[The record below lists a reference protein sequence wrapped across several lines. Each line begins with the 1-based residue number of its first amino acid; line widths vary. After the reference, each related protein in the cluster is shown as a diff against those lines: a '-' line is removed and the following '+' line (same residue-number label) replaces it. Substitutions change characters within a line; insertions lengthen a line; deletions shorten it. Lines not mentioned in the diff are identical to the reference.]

1 MNKKIKNSLL
11 LLMAVILTPV
21 CIFAAM
27 YTYDALV
34 TIGTPTIVISHT
46 SPEQVPPIN
55 KELVVVGT
63 VTFSESG
70 SLNNL
75 DFTYTLEGSS
85 ATTESITNIV
95 PISATAYRFVKGIS
109 IEQNSG
115 NISYQFS
122 ASGQISGMSVSTA
135 TALYVTTVTATSSQ
149 SVDPSNPVPV
159 VLESGNQ
166 TAGNTSIV
174 FANGSFTGTQNI
186 TITQLDH
193 TNPPVFAGA
202 DFGVNKASETDYF
215 VALYLIEPEG
225 LEINPK
231 ATLTLY
237 FGDANPSKLFM
248 KFRDSDTGKWI
259 TITDSVV
266 IDATMKTISARI
278 SKLGYYAV
286 STQGTMPDTDYRPV
300 KRVVIMNQGTFKFE
314 NMNDGDKLKIFNI
327 NGKKVREITTRGTY
341 ASGFEW
347 DGRKDDGGW
356 AESGTYIY
364 QLNIQG
370 KDKLI
375 SGTIAFVK

>member
-11 LLMAVILTPV
+11 LLVLAIVTPV
-21 CIFAAM
+21 CIFGAI
-27 YTYDALV
+27 YTYDAVV
-34 TIGTPTIVISHT
+34 TIGIPTVIITHT
-46 SPEQVPPIN
+46 QPVQVPPVN

-63 VTFSESG
+63 VTFSDSG
-70 SLNNL
+70 SLSQL
-75 DFTYTLEGSS
+75 KCIYTLEGSS
-85 ATTESITNIV
+85 ATESDIETIV
-95 PISATAYRFVKGIS
+95 PISATSYRFSKSIT
-109 IEQNSG
+109 IEQNGG
-115 NISYQFS
+115 NISYQFT
-122 ASGQISGMSVSTA
+122 ASGQVGSVSVSTI
-135 TALYVTTVTATSSQ
+135 TTVYITTVTATASQ
-149 SVDPSNPVPV
+149 SVDPLNPVPV

-174 FANGSFTGTQNI
+174 FVSGSFTGIQNI
-186 TITQLDH
+186 IITQLDPS
-193 TNPPVFAGA
+193 NPPAFADTNFGA
-202 DFGVNKASETDYF
+202 NRASETDSF

-225 LEINPK
+225 LEVNPK

-237 FGDANPSKLFM
+237 FGNANPSKLFM
-248 KFRDSDTGKWI
+248 KFRESNGKWI
-259 TITDSVV
+259 TITDNVV

-286 STQGTMPDTDYRPV
+286 STQGSMPDTDYRPV

-314 NMNDGDKLKIFNI
+314 NMTDGDKLKIFNI
-327 NGKKVREITTRGTY
+327 NGKKVREITSRGTY
-341 ASGFEW
+341 PSGFEW

>member
-1 MNKKIKNSLL
+1 MNKKIKKSLL
-11 LLMAVILTPV
+11 LLLITVLTPV
-21 CIFAAM
+21 CIFSAM
-27 YTYDALV
+27 CTYDAIV
-34 TIGTPTIVISHT
+34 SIGTPTITVLHT
-46 SPEQVPPIN
+46 VPEQVPPIN
-55 KELVVVGT
+55 KEMVVVGT

-70 SLNNL
+70 SLNSL
-75 DFTYTLEGSS
+75 DFTYTLQGSS
-85 ATTESITNIV
+85 SVTESVTNIV
-95 PISATAYRFVKGIS
+95 PVSATSYRFVKAID
-109 IEQNSG
+109 IAQTSG
-115 NISYQFS
+115 NISYLFS
-122 ASGQISGMSVSTA
+122 ASGQLSGMSVSTM
-135 TALYVTTVTATSSQ
+135 TALYVTTVTATASQ
-149 SVDPSNPVPV
+149 SVDPLNPVPV

-174 FANGSFTGTQNI
+174 FANGSFTGLQNI

-193 TNPPVFAGA
+193 LNPPVFAGT
-202 DFGVNKASETDYF
+202 DFGVNRASETDYF

-225 LEINPK
+225 LIVNPK

-248 KFRDSDTGKWI
+248 KFRESNGQWV
-259 TITDSVV
+259 TITDNVV

-278 SKLGYYAV
+278 GKLGYYAV

-300 KRVVIMNQGTFKFE
+300 KRVVVMNQGTFKFE
-314 NMNDGDKLKIFNI
+314 NMNNGDKLKIFNI
-327 NGKKVREITTRGTY
+327 NGKKVREITSRGTY
-341 ASGFEW
+341 PTGFEW

>member
-11 LLMAVILTPV
+11 LLMAAILTPV
-21 CIFAAM
+21 CIFGAI
-27 YTYDALV
+27 YTYDAVV
-34 TIGTPTIVISHT
+34 TIVEPTLIIVHAQ
-46 SPEQVPPIN
+46 PAQVPPIN
-55 KELVVVGT
+55 RELVVVGT
-63 VTFSESG
+63 VTFSNSA
-70 SLNNL
+70 SLNQL

-85 ATTESITNIV
+85 TTTESITNII
-95 PISATAYRFVKGIS
+95 PISATSYRFSKGIE
-109 IEQNSG
+109 INQNSG

-122 ASGQISGMSVSTA
+122 ASGQIGSISLSTT
-135 TALYVTTVTATSSQ
+135 TALYVTTVTAVASQ

-159 VLESGNQ
+159 VLESGDQ
-166 TAGNTSIV
+166 TAGNTLIV
-174 FANGSFTGTQNI
+174 FVNDSFPGTQNI
-186 TITQLDH
+186 IITQLDPA
-193 TNPPVFAGA
+193 NPPASGV
-202 DFGVNKASETDYF
+202 DFGANRASETDYF

-225 LEINPK
+225 LEVSPK

-248 KFRDSDTGKWI
+248 KYKDPDTGKWI
-259 TITDSVV
+259 TITDNVV

-278 SKLGYYAV
+278 GRLGYYAI
-286 STQGTMPDTDYRPV
+286 STQGSMPDTDYRPV
-300 KRVVIMNQGTFKFE
+300 KRVVIMSQSTFKFE

-341 ASGFEW
+341 PSGFEW

>member
-11 LLMAVILTPV
+11 LLMAAILTPV
-21 CIFAAM
+21 CIFGAI
-27 YTYDALV
+27 YTYDAVV
-34 TIGTPTIVISHT
+34 TIGAPTLTIVHT
-46 SPEQVPPIN
+46 QPMQVPPVN
-55 KELVVVGT
+55 RELVVVGT
-63 VTFSESG
+63 VTFSDIASF
-70 SLNNL
+70 NQL

-85 ATTESITNIV
+85 TTTESITNII
-95 PISATAYRFVKGIS
+95 PISATSYRFSKGIE
-109 IEQNSG
+109 INQNSG
-115 NISYQFS
+115 NISYQFT
-122 ASGQISGMSVSTA
+122 ASGQIGSISLSTT
-135 TALYVTTVTATSSQ
+135 TALYVTTVTAVSSQ
-149 SVDPSNPVPV
+149 SVDPLNPVPV
-159 VLESGNQ
+159 VLESGDQ

-174 FANGSFTGTQNI
+174 FVNGSFTGTQNI
-186 TITQLDH
+186 TITQLDPA
-193 TNPPVFAGA
+193 NPPASGA
-202 DFGVNKASETDYF
+202 DFGANKASETDYF

-225 LEINPK
+225 LEVSPK

-248 KFRDSDTGKWI
+248 KFRESNGKWV
-259 TITDSVV
+259 TITDNVV

-278 SKLGYYAV
+278 GKLGYYAV
-286 STQGTMPDTDYRPV
+286 STQGSMPDTDYRPV
-300 KRVVIMNQGTFKFE
+300 KRVVIMNQSTFKFE

-341 ASGFEW
+341 PSGFEW

-364 QLNIQG
+364 QLSIQG